1 MGSNYY
7 ADCKESGGL
16 NMNEVLALK
25 DEILALMSESATAKD
40 FEKLNMY
47 LQILVNIEQVQN
59 LSTVRD
65 IYANIS
71 SKLDINE
78 LQKMM
83 KDIDLS
89 KFNA

>member
-1 MGSNYY
+1 
-7 ADCKESGGL
+7 
-16 NMNEVLALK
+16 MNEVLALK
-25 DEILALMSESATAKD
+25 DEILALVSESATAKD

-47 LQILVNIEQVQN
+47 LQILVNIEKVQN

-89 KFNA
+89 KFKS

>member
-1 MGSNYY
+1 
-7 ADCKESGGL
+7 
-16 NMNEVLALK
+16 MNEVLALK
-25 DEILALMSESATAKD
+25 DEIIALVSESATAKD

-65 IYANIS
+65 IHANIS

>member
-1 MGSNYY
+1 
-7 ADCKESGGL
+7 
-16 NMNEVLALK
+16 MNEVLALK
-25 DEILALMSESATAKD
+25 DEILALVSESATAKD

-47 LQILVNIEQVQN
+47 LQILVNIEQIQN

-89 KFNA
+89 KFKS

>member
-1 MGSNYY
+1 M
-7 ADCKESGGL
+7 D
-16 NMNEVLALK
+16 EVLALK
-25 DEILALMSESATAKD
+25 DEILALVRESATTKD

-89 KFNA
+89 KFKS

>member
-1 MGSNYY
+1 
-7 ADCKESGGL
+7 
-16 NMNEVLALK
+16 MNEVLALK
-25 DEILALMSESATAKD
+25 DEILALVSESATAKD

-59 LSTVRD
+59 LSAVRD

-89 KFNA
+89 KFKS

>member
-1 MGSNYY
+1 
-7 ADCKESGGL
+7 
-16 NMNEVLALK
+16 MNEVLALK
-25 DEILALMSESATAKD
+25 DEMLALVSESATAKD

-89 KFNA
+89 KFKS

>member
-1 MGSNYY
+1 
-7 ADCKESGGL
+7 
-16 NMNEVLALK
+16 MNKVLALK
-25 DEILALMSESATAKD
+25 DEILALVSESATAKD

-59 LSTVRD
+59 LSAVRD

-89 KFNA
+89 KFKS

>member
-1 MGSNYY
+1 M
-7 ADCKESGGL
+7 D
-16 NMNEVLALK
+16 EVLALK
-25 DEILALMSESATAKD
+25 DEILALVSESATAKD
-40 FEKLNMY
+40 FEKLNVY

-89 KFNA
+89 KFKR

>member
-1 MGSNYY
+1 
-7 ADCKESGGL
+7 
-16 NMNEVLALK
+16 MNEVLALK
-25 DEILALMSESATAKD
+25 DEILALVSESATDKD

-89 KFNA
+89 KFKN

>member
-1 MGSNYY
+1 
-7 ADCKESGGL
+7 
-16 NMNEVLALK
+16 MNEVLALK
-25 DEILALMSESATAKD
+25 DEIITLVSESATAKD

-83 KDIDLS
+83 TDIDLS

>member
-1 MGSNYY
+1 M
-7 ADCKESGGL
+7 D
-16 NMNEVLALK
+16 EVLALK
-25 DEILALMSESATAKD
+25 DEILALVSESATAKD

-47 LQILVNIEQVQN
+47 LRILVNIEQVQN

-89 KFNA
+89 KFKR

>member
-1 MGSNYY
+1 
-7 ADCKESGGL
+7 
-16 NMNEVLALK
+16 MNEVLALK
-25 DEILALMSESATAKD
+25 DEILALASESATAKD

-89 KFNA
+89 KFKS

>member
-1 MGSNYY
+1 
-7 ADCKESGGL
+7 
-16 NMNEVLALK
+16 MNEVLALK
-25 DEILALMSESATAKD
+25 DEILALVRESATTKD

-89 KFNA
+89 KFKS

>member
-1 MGSNYY
+1 
-7 ADCKESGGL
+7 
-16 NMNEVLALK
+16 MNEVLALK
-25 DEILALMSESATAKD
+25 DEIIALVSESATAKD

-78 LQKMM
+78 LQKMI

-89 KFNA
+89 KFNAQL

>member
-1 MGSNYY
+1 
-7 ADCKESGGL
+7 
-16 NMNEVLALK
+16 MNEVLALN
-25 DEILALMSESATAKD
+25 DEILALVNESATAKD

>member
-1 MGSNYY
+1 
-7 ADCKESGGL
+7 
-16 NMNEVLALK
+16 MNEVLALK
-25 DEILALMSESATAKD
+25 DEILALVSESATDKD

-89 KFNA
+89 KFKS

>member
-1 MGSNYY
+1 
-7 ADCKESGGL
+7 
-16 NMNEVLALK
+16 MNEVVALK
-25 DEILALMSESATAKD
+25 DEILALVSESATAKD

-89 KFNA
+89 KFKS

>member
-1 MGSNYY
+1 
-7 ADCKESGGL
+7 
-16 NMNEVLALK
+16 MNEVLALK
-25 DEILALMSESATAKD
+25 DEILALVSDSANSKD

-89 KFNA
+89 KFKS

>member
-1 MGSNYY
+1 
-7 ADCKESGGL
+7 
-16 NMNEVLALK
+16 MNEVLALK
-25 DEILALMSESATAKD
+25 DEILALVSESATAKD

-89 KFNA
+89 KFKS

>member
-1 MGSNYY
+1 M
-7 ADCKESGGL
+7 D
-16 NMNEVLALK
+16 EVLALK
-25 DEILALMSESATAKD
+25 DEILALVSESATAKD

>member
-1 MGSNYY
+1 
-7 ADCKESGGL
+7 
-16 NMNEVLALK
+16 MNEVLALK
-25 DEILALMSESATAKD
+25 DEILALVSESATAKD

-89 KFNA
+89 NFKN

>member
-1 MGSNYY
+1 
-7 ADCKESGGL
+7 
-16 NMNEVLALK
+16 MNEVLALK
-25 DEILALMSESATAKD
+25 DEILTLVSESATAKD

-89 KFNA
+89 KFKS

>member
-1 MGSNYY
+1 
-7 ADCKESGGL
+7 
-16 NMNEVLALK
+16 MNDVLALK
-25 DEILALMSESATAKD
+25 NEITALVSESATAKD

-47 LQILVNIEQVQN
+47 LQILVNLEQIQN
-59 LSTVRD
+59 LATVRD

>member
-1 MGSNYY
+1 
-7 ADCKESGGL
+7 
-16 NMNEVLALK
+16 MNEVLALK
-25 DEILALMSESATAKD
+25 DEILALVSESAISKD

-89 KFNA
+89 KFKS

>member
-1 MGSNYY
+1 
-7 ADCKESGGL
+7 
-16 NMNEVLALK
+16 MNEVLALK
-25 DEILALMSESATAKD
+25 DEILSLVSESATAKD

-89 KFNA
+89 KFKS

>member
-1 MGSNYY
+1 
-7 ADCKESGGL
+7 
-16 NMNEVLALK
+16 MNEVLALK
-25 DEILALMSESATAKD
+25 DEILALVNESATAKD

>member
-7 ADCKESGGL
+7 VDYKESGGL
-16 NMNEVLALK
+16 SMNEVLALK
-25 DEILALMSESATAKD
+25 DEILALVSESATAKD

-89 KFNA
+89 KFKS

>member
-1 MGSNYY
+1 
-7 ADCKESGGL
+7 
-16 NMNEVLALK
+16 MNEVLALK
-25 DEILALMSESATAKD
+25 DEILALVRESATAKD

-89 KFNA
+89 KFNV

>member
-1 MGSNYY
+1 
-7 ADCKESGGL
+7 
-16 NMNEVLALK
+16 MNEVLALK
-25 DEILALMSESATAKD
+25 DEILALVSESATSKD

-89 KFNA
+89 KFKN

>member
-1 MGSNYY
+1 M
-7 ADCKESGGL
+7 D
-16 NMNEVLALK
+16 EVLALK
-25 DEILALMSESATAKD
+25 DEILALVSESATAKD

-59 LSTVRD
+59 LSAVRD

-89 KFNA
+89 KFKN

>member
-1 MGSNYY
+1 
-7 ADCKESGGL
+7 
-16 NMNEVLALK
+16 MNEVLALK
-25 DEILALMSESATAKD
+25 DEILALVSESATAKD

-59 LSTVRD
+59 LSTVRE

-89 KFNA
+89 KFKS

>member
-1 MGSNYY
+1 
-7 ADCKESGGL
+7 
-16 NMNEVLALK
+16 MNDVLALK
-25 DEILALMSESATAKD
+25 DEITALVSEFATAKD

-47 LQILVNIEQVQN
+47 LQILVNLEQIQN
-59 LSTVRD
+59 LATVRD

>member
-1 MGSNYY
+1 
-7 ADCKESGGL
+7 
-16 NMNEVLALK
+16 MNEVLALK
-25 DEILALMSESATAKD
+25 DEILALVSESATTKD

-89 KFNA
+89 KFKS

>member
-1 MGSNYY
+1 M
-7 ADCKESGGL
+7 
-16 NMNEVLALK
+16 K
-25 DEILALMSESATAKD
+25 DEILALVSESATAKD

-89 KFNA
+89 KFKS

>member
-1 MGSNYY
+1 
-7 ADCKESGGL
+7 
-16 NMNEVLALK
+16 MNEVLALK
-25 DEILALMSESATAKD
+25 EEILALVNESATAKD

>member
-1 MGSNYY
+1 
-7 ADCKESGGL
+7 
-16 NMNEVLALK
+16 MNEVLALK
-25 DEILALMSESATAKD
+25 DEILALVSESATAKD

-65 IYANIS
+65 IYTNIS

-89 KFNA
+89 KFNV

>member
-1 MGSNYY
+1 
-7 ADCKESGGL
+7 
-16 NMNEVLALK
+16 MNDVLVLK
-25 DEILALMSESATAKD
+25 DEITALASESANAKD

-47 LQILVNIEQVQN
+47 LQILVNLEQIQN
-59 LSTVRD
+59 LATVRD

>member
-1 MGSNYY
+1 
-7 ADCKESGGL
+7 
-16 NMNEVLALK
+16 MNEVLALK
-25 DEILALMSESATAKD
+25 DEILALVSESATSKD